1 MVRRKA
7 LVLFVAVLAAAAGC
21 GGSSSGGQ
29 PPASA
34 GPPQHPSALA
44 GVVGKNDAFSIS
56 LSDDAGNAITNLVAG
71 TYKLTVHDDSS
82 LHNFHI
88 TGSGVDEKTEVQKS
102 QVKTFSITVK
112 QGTYTFLCDNHP
124 TQMKGSFRVS

>member
-1 MVRRKA
+1 
-7 LVLFVAVLAAAAGC
+7 VAC

-44 GVVGKNDAFSIS
+44 GEVGKNDSFSIS
-56 LSDDAGNAITNLVAG
+56 LSDDAGTAITNLVAG

-82 LHNFHI
+82 IHNFHI
-88 TGSGVDEKTEVQKS
+88 TGTGVDDATSVSSAET
-102 QVKTFSITVK
+102 KTFTLTLSA
-112 QGTYTFLCDNHP
+112 GTYTFLCDAHP
-124 TQMKGSFRVS
+124 TSMKGTFKVQ